1 MIRRAGYLVVF
12 VAAMLIPA
20 RAQCER
26 RPDEIPFKLI
36 QGFGIIVQ
44 GEVGVQGEGGRISNL
59 NILFDTGAVPGVL
72 SVRLARQ
79 MGVSGPVGS
88 FDLPKERIQAEYVT
102 VDDLRI
108 GGIHAKHQS
117 MVITDLHELEQLL
130 GVRIDAIVGL
140 ELFAGQN
147 FGIDY
152 KHRKIKL
159 GSLGIT
165 RHVTPIEIRTAAE
178 APYCVL
184 PITINGQQFHV
195 LLNTASNQFA
205 LFQGHTPRHVIDSSR
220 NLRTLVPQTMQF
232 VMGDMALNNQIANV
246 TQEPHGA
253 LRELDGELGPT
264 ALHMSRIEFDW
275 EHQCLRW
282 DNE

>member
-1 MIRRAGYLVVF
+1 MNLRARYLMIF
-12 VAAMLIPA
+12 VAATLIPL
-20 RAQCER
+20 RAPCEG
-26 RPDEIPFKLI
+26 RPDEIPFRLV
-36 QGFGIIVQ
+36 QGFGIIVK
-44 GEVGVQGEGGRISNL
+44 GEVGGISNL
-59 NILFDTGAVPGVL
+59 NILLDTGAVPSVL
-72 SVRLARQ
+72 GVRLARQ

-88 FDLPKERIQAEYVT
+88 FDLAKDRIQAEYTT

-108 GGIHAKHQS
+108 GWIHAKHQS
-117 MVITDLHELEQLL
+117 MVIIDLHELEQLL
-130 GVRIDAIVGL
+130 GVRIDAVVGL

-165 RHVTPIEIRTAAE
+165 RHSIPIEIRTAAE

-195 LLNTASNQFA
+195 LLDTASNQFA
-205 LFQGHTPRHVIDSSR
+205 LFQGHTPGHAIDSSR

-232 VMGDMALNNQIANV
+232 VVGDMALNNQIANV
-246 TQEPHGA
+246 TQEPHGK
-253 LRELDGELGPT
+253 LGELDGVLGPT